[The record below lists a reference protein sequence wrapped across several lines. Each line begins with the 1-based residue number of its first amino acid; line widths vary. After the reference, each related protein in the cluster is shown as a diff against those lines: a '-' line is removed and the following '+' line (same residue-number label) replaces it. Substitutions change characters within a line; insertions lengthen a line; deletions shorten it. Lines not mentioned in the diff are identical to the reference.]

1 MTYRKGWTILL
12 LLLLLCLL
20 VPLAAGCSALPD
32 QVQRSG
38 DGTLLYTEGTNTWS
52 WAQAKGIATIGL
64 NDTAFAT
71 VKGHEATVTLDEKR
85 IVNVTLNQEN
95 APIKVAADWGVELS
109 AADYTLMTQAFQF
122 HKLAGGV
129 KATIPWVG
137 AVLLFILTL
146 VFVLAVIFA
155 GSLVDWAKMNG
166 LFSSFN
172 TGRMLFL
179 VRALAGLLAVL
190 FFILLLALLF

>member
-1 MTYRKGWTILL
+1 MTYRKGWTI

-52 WAQAKGIATIGL
+52 WAQAKGVATIGL

-71 VKGHEATVTLDEKR
+71 VKGREATVTLGDKR
-85 IVNVTLNQEN
+85 VAHVTLDQDN
-95 APIKVAADWGVELS
+95 APVSVSANWGVELS
-109 AADYTLMTQAFQF
+109 ASDYTLMTQAFQF

-137 AVLLFILTL
+137 AIVLLVITL
-146 VFVLAVIFA
+146 LFVLAAVFA

-179 VRALAGLLAVL
+179 FRALALLLAAL
-190 FFILLLALLF
+190 FFILLLATLF

>member
-1 MTYRKGWTILL
+1 MMTYRKGWTI

-52 WAQAKGIATIGL
+52 WAQAKGVATIGL

-71 VKGHEATVTLDEKR
+71 VRGREATVTLGDKR
-85 IVNVTLNQEN
+85 VVHVTLDQDN
-95 APIKVAADWGVELS
+95 APVSVSANWGVELS
-109 AADYTLMTQAFQF
+109 ASDYTLMTQAFQF

-137 AVLLFILTL
+137 AIVLLVITL
-146 VFVLAVIFA
+146 LFVLAAVFA

-179 VRALAGLLAVL
+179 FRALALLLAAL
-190 FFILLLALLF
+190 FFILLLATLF